1 MTDIKILGFLVLWVL
16 VIAPHVLSL
25 ARSRSG
31 SSKIHH
37 RLFISGI
44 VGLLGPSLLIFALPV
59 AMLAGFAGGG
69 SWLLDV
75 LLFGSAAAI
84 LLAWIASLWLLV
96 ALRRS
101 TSLSHV

>member
-1 MTDIKILGFLVLWVL
+1 MTDVTILGFLVLWVL

-44 VGLLGPSLLIFALPV
+44 VGLLGPSLLIFALV

-84 LLAWIASLWLLV
+84 LLAWIASLGLLV

-101 TSLSHV
+101 TSHSHV